1 MERARYVS
9 HLGRRILYVD
19 YTGILTAEE
28 LESATRD
35 ASRQVQAEPPDSVL
49 ALLDLTGVPFGLRI
63 VRMLGEAAAANVD
76 FVKARAVVGLP
87 EIARPAVIAVA
98 EYSGRPMEVF
108 SDVEQAMDWLATL
121 RQEEDE
127 RPQQTKPPIR

>member
-108 SDVEQAMDWLATL
+108 SDVDQAMDWLATL